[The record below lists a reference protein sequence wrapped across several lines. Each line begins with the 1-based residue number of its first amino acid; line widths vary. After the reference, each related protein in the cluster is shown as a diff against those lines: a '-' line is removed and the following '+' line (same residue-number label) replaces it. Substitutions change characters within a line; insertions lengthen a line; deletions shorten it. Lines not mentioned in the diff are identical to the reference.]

1 MQARR
6 PRPAG
11 VSEGLVKTW
20 RIAECS
26 LLVAISAHYVP
37 ARLPY
42 LLEVVRALADIN
54 AQRLDI
60 HVMVNE
66 VDDETAARL
75 HRLLSAALPAGRTVT
90 INRVGGLD
98 HPFDL
103 TWAHKRLIPEVFLAE
118 GSAFTHFLY
127 LEDDMRFG
135 AANLRYF
142 LRFRPLLEPFG
153 LLPSFLRIEYS
164 AAAEELRFTEH
175 RRPTDPAS
183 ARGVTAGGVRFI
195 ATPPYCA
202 LYVLDRP
209 LARQH
214 VESPSFDREASKA
227 LSRWA
232 VRERAA
238 AGVCWDRVPRGFR
251 RRYVVPLAPDGT
263 GFAPECLVPHLHATY
278 ADNPTASFA
287 KIPVHRAF
295 DGPDGT

>member
-1 MQARR
+1 
-6 PRPAG
+6 
-11 VSEGLVKTW
+11 LKTW

-42 LLEVVRALADIN
+42 LVEVLRSLGDIN
-54 AQRLDI
+54 ARRLDVHI
-60 HVMVNE
+60 MVNE
-66 VDDETAARL
+66 VDDGTAARL
-75 HRLLSAALPAGRTVT
+75 HRLLSASLPAGRTVV
-90 INRVGGLD
+90 INRVGGLE

-103 TWAHKRLIPEVFLAE
+103 TWAHKRLIRDVFLAE
-118 GSAFTHFLY
+118 GSSFTHFLY

-135 AANLRYF
+135 AVNLRYF

-164 AAAEELRFTEH
+164 EAAEELRFTEH
-175 RRPTDPAS
+175 RRPTDPVAV
-183 ARGVTAGGVRFI
+183 RGVTAGGMRFI
-195 ATPPYCA
+195 GVAPYCA
-202 LYVLDRP
+202 LYLLDRP

-214 VESPSFDREASKA
+214 VESPSFDKEASKA

-238 AGVCWDRVPRGFR
+238 AGVCWDGVPRGFR
-251 RRYVVPLAPDGT
+251 SRYVVPLTPAHD
-263 GFAPECLVPHLHATY
+263 GFAPDCFVPHLHATY
-278 ADNPTASFA
+278 ADRPGASFG

-295 DGPDGT
+295 DDPAAAPPP